1 MAKGWTFTYMGAN
14 QNSVEVAMSM
24 SIRNARDFDYSNEG
38 TLHSMRKDT
47 NTRMNLFS
55 RLDESKKE
63 ECRYAVSMSKE
74 ERHNLYATM
83 ADDAFDEE
91 L

>member
-47 NTRMNLFS
+47 STRMNLFS
-55 RLDESKKE
+55 RLNESKKE
-63 ECRYAVSMSKE
+63 ECRYAVSMSKK

>member
-1 MAKGWTFTYMGAN
+1 
-14 QNSVEVAMSM
+14 
-24 SIRNARDFDYSNEG
+24 
-38 TLHSMRKDT
+38 MRKDT
-47 NTRMNLFS
+47 STRMNLFS

-63 ECRYAVSMSKE
+63 ECRYAVSMSKK

>member
-38 TLHSMRKDT
+38 TLHSRSKDT
-47 NTRMNLFS
+47 STRMNLFS

-63 ECRYAVSMSKE
+63 ECRYAVSMSKK

>member
-38 TLHSMRKDT
+38 TLHSMCKDT
-47 NTRMNLFS
+47 STRMNLFS
-55 RLDESKKE
+55 RLDESKKK

-74 ERHNLYATM
+74 ERYNLYATM

>member
-1 MAKGWTFTYMGAN
+1 MDIHLYGSQPEFCRGGHVYVYP
-14 QNSVEVAMSM
+14 QCP
-24 SIRNARDFDYSNEG
+24 RLDYSNEG

-47 NTRMNLFS
+47 STRMNLFS

-63 ECRYAVSMSKE
+63 ECRYAVSMSKK